1 VIGGP
6 AAAVAAVA
14 AVAGTTAV
22 TAGGAGATATDVTG
36 RTRAS
41 YVLAAGALASAA
53 LSLAAPAAGP
63 SVDVKVSR
71 RGFAPARIALRRGET
86 ARLALTSDDG
96 EHCFAIDALRIE
108 KRVARDR
115 PTRLELTPERAGS
128 FPFYCCLES
137 GKQAELERGELVV
150 SE

>member
-1 VIGGP
+1 M
-6 AAAVAAVA
+6 
-14 AVAGTTAV
+14 
-22 TAGGAGATATDVTG
+22 AGADATGTDVPG
-36 RTRAS
+36 RRLTS
-41 YVLAAGALASAA
+41 YALAAGAVASAAA

-71 RGFAPARIALRRGET
+71 RGFVPPRIVLRRGEMT
-86 ARLALTSDDG
+86 RLSITSEDG
-96 EHCFAIDALRIE
+96 EHCFAVDGMRIE
-108 KRVARDR
+108 KRIVKDK
-115 PTRLELTPERAGS
+115 TMRLELSAERAGS

>member
-1 VIGGP
+1 MIVIGGP
-6 AAAVAAVA
+6 AAAVAAG
-14 AVAGTTAV
+14 AGTTAV
-22 TAGGAGATATDVTG
+22 TAGAAAAGATATDVTG

-53 LSLAAPAAGP
+53 LSLGAPAGP

-71 RGFAPARIALRRGET
+71 RGFAPARITLRRGET
-86 ARLALTSDDG
+86 ARLALASDDG

-108 KRVARDR
+108 KRVTRDR
-115 PTRLELTPERAGS
+115 PTRLELTPERTGS

>member
-1 VIGGP
+1 MIGGP
-6 AAAVAAVA
+6 AAAVAAG
-14 AVAGTTAV
+14 AGPAV
-22 TAGGAGATATDVTG
+22 TAGAAGATATDVTG

-53 LSLAAPAAGP
+53 LSLAAPAGP

-71 RGFAPARIALRRGET
+71 RGFAPSRIALRRGET

-96 EHCFAIDALRIE
+96 EHCFAIDGLRIE

-115 PTRLELTPERAGS
+115 PTRLELTPERTGS

>member
-1 VIGGP
+1 
-6 AAAVAAVA
+6 VA

-22 TAGGAGATATDVTG
+22 TAGAAGATATDVTG

-41 YVLAAGALASAA
+41 YVLAAGALTSAA
-53 LSLAAPAAGP
+53 LSFAAPAGP

-71 RGFAPARIALRRGET
+71 RGFAPSRITLRRGET

-108 KRVARDR
+108 KRVTRDR
-115 PTRLELTPERAGS
+115 PTRLELTPERTGS